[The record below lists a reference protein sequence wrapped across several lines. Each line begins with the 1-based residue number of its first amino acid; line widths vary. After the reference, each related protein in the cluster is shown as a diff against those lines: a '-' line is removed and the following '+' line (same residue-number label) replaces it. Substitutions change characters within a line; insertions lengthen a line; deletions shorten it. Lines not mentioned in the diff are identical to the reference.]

1 MRAAILRGNERVS
14 NRALRFVKRGLIH
27 PAKFSRREFIGRSAR
42 TIVGA
47 SLGLSFLLDAGC
59 GNGSGT
65 ASGASV
71 GAWRELARL
80 LKGPVLRP
88 GDPGFIRLAR
98 PNNLRYRSVDPKGIA
113 RCLDANDVAQ
123 AIGWAREHR
132 IALVARSGGHSY
144 AGYSTTTGLMIDLRL
159 MNQAAVDDSTGI
171 ITIGGGVLNDAVYQ
185 ALQTA
190 QVTVTHGRCPT
201 VGAGGFL
208 LGGGIGFNMRA
219 HALGSDGLVASEIVT
234 ADGSILDLPTDDLDL
249 FWACQGGGGGNF
261 GINTSF
267 SLQTFPVPSPLTVFK
282 LSWTSNPDAVLP
294 ALIAALAAGPDELG
308 TRVQL
313 NAVTAAEFASGTDVS
328 IGLLGQL
335 VGTPSD
341 LADIL
346 APVYSVANPA
356 QVTIQQMD
364 YWDAQLNFLAEAG
377 TPGEYQERSRF
388 FVGGFGSQAIAT
400 ALEWCREWP
409 GTSIG
414 ADMVLFQ
421 TGGQINTVAPDATA
435 FVHRNSDWL
444 MTIALSWSERD
455 SRRRIEANLAW
466 QSDFYSAIS
475 AFAGDGGAYQNFIDP
490 SLTDWAQE
498 YYGANLP
505 RLQQIKTAVDPTRV
519 FDFPEAIPPA

>member
-1 MRAAILRGNERVS
+1 
-14 NRALRFVKRGLIH
+14 VKGGLIR
-27 PAKFSRREFIGRSAR
+27 PAKLSRREFIGRSAR
-42 TIVGA
+42 AIAGT
-47 SLGLSFLLDAGC
+47 SLGFSFLLDAGC
-59 GNGSGT
+59 GNGT

-80 LKGPVLRP
+80 LSGPVLRP
-88 GDPGFIRLAR
+88 GDHGFIRLAR
-98 PNNLRYRSVDPKGIA
+98 PNNLRYRSVDPQGIA
-113 RCLDANDVAQ
+113 RCLDANDVAL
-123 AIGWAREHR
+123 AIGWARQHR

-159 MNQAAVDDSTGI
+159 MNQASVDESSGI
-171 ITIGGGVLNDAVYQ
+171 ITLGGGVLNDAVYQ
-185 ALQTA
+185 TLQA
-190 QVTVTHGRCPT
+190 SQVTVTHGRCPT
-201 VGAGGFL
+201 VGAAGFL
-208 LGGGIGFNMRA
+208 LGGGIGFNMRG

-234 ADGSILDLPTDDLDL
+234 ADGRILTLPNDDSDL

-267 SLQTFPVPSPLTVFK
+267 SLQTFPVPAPLTVFK
-282 LSWTSNPDAVLP
+282 LSWAANPDAVLP

-313 NAVTAAEFASGTDVS
+313 NAVTASELARGTDLS

-341 LADIL
+341 VADIF
-346 APVYSVANPA
+346 APVYAVATPT

-364 YWDAQLNFLAEAG
+364 YWDAQLNFLGLPG

-400 ALEWCREWP
+400 ALEWCRDWP
-409 GTSIG
+409 GTSTG

-421 TGGQINTVAPDATA
+421 TGGKVNSIAPDATA
-435 FVHRNSDWL
+435 FVHRNSEWL

-455 SRRRIEANLAW
+455 SRRRIDANLAW
-466 QSDFYSAIS
+466 QSNFYSAIS
-475 AFAGDGGAYQNFIDP
+475 TFAGDGGAYQNFIDP
-490 SLTDWAQE
+490 SLTDWQQE

-505 RLQQIKTAVDPTRV
+505 RLQQVKAAVDPTRV
-519 FDFPEAIPPA
+519 FNFPEAIPPA